1 MILAIDTATRWTGL
15 ALHDGANVIAEHGW
29 RSTNRQSVELAPE
42 IARVLSRS
50 GIQAES
56 LKGIAV
62 ALGPGSYT
70 GLRIG
75 LGLAKG
81 MALAHQIPLVGVPTL
96 DIVAAALSQMPGK
109 LVVIAEAGRHRITA
123 GIYEWRS
130 SQGWQAQDVPVN
142 MTWDELLEQLENPAV
157 LTGEISPQAMKR
169 IRAAGRGLRVVR
181 SVDRVRRAGYLAE
194 VGWQRLRK
202 GNVDN
207 AADLTP
213 VYLREP

>member
-29 RSTNRQSVELAPE
+29 RSINRQSVELAPE

-50 GIQAES
+50 EIQAES

-81 MALAHQIPLVGVPTL
+81 MALAHQTPLIGVPTL

-109 LVVIAEAGRHRITA
+109 LVVVAEAGRHRITA
-123 GIYEWRS
+123 GVYDWHS
-130 SQGWQAQDVPVN
+130 SQGWQAQETPVN
-142 MTWDELLEQLENPAV
+142 MTWDELIEQLESPAV
-157 LTGEISPQAMKR
+157 LTGEISAQAMKR
-169 IRAAGRGLRVVR
+169 IRAAGRGLRAVR

-213 VYLREP
+213 IYLREP